1 MNAKQQRFCSE
12 YLLDLNA
19 TQAAIR
25 AGYSKRS
32 AASIGQEIL
41 MKPEILEKISELKA
55 EITEG
60 LAIDA
65 GEILAKLAA
74 IMRFAIKDVGDY
86 DGKIFKFKP
95 MKEWPEGVADAIAS
109 IKVTTHGTGVKAIS
123 TLDIKFES
131 KLAAAKILGE
141 YLGMFTGYDQ
151 LVRTAEVYGKKLV
164 DL

>member
-32 AASIGQEIL
+32 ASSIGQEIL
-41 MKPEILEKISELKA
+41 SKPEILEKISELKA
-55 EITEG
+55 ELTEG

-74 IMRFAIKDVGDY
+74 IMRFTIKDVGDY

-95 MKEWPEGVADAIAS
+95 MEEWPEGVENAIAS
-109 IKVTTHGTGVKAIS
+109 VKVTTNGTGKNTTTV
-123 TLDIKFES
+123 LDIKFES
-131 KLAAAKILGE
+131 KLAAARILGD

-151 LVRTAEVYGKKLV
+151 LVKTAEVYGKKLV